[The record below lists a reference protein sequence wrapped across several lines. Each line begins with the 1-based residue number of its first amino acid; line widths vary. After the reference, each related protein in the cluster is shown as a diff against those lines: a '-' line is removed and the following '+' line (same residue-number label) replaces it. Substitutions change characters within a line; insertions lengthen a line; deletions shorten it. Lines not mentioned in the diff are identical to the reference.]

1 MKTNKA
7 FTLIEVLVVTA
18 VISLMAS
25 IVSANVSASRQK
37 AEDAHMK
44 TEVQQVRNAV
54 ELYRQDNGGVPIPTV
69 PEGSSYVAG
78 SMVAEDTNEYK
89 SSMQK
94 LVPKYIP
101 EVPTSPSGLSYSY
114 LATADEEDAVFAA
127 VLNNDDTSDG
137 SNNSCEVIETSVD
150 FKSCSDQKEFYC
162 SDLGEVDSSQVCID
176 RAYGYCEYDY
186 DICGYVSTDTNLM
199 SDNYCQQYNTYD
211 YCSGMNLPGFSS
223 AVLCEY
229 NGSAC
234 SGTSNSD
241 YCSCI

>member
-1 MKTNKA
+1 
-7 FTLIEVLVVTA
+7 
-18 VISLMAS
+18 MAS
-25 IVSANVSASRQK
+25 IVSASVSESRQK

-137 SNNSCEVIETSVD
+137 SNNSCDSVEVSNISDSCIFIDPSIEGWNPENYDCD
-150 FKSCSDQKEFYC
+150 FRSYDSETQICIDGEFASSYC
-162 SDLGEVDSSQVCID
+162 SSNQTTCAWDLTDSSLVSSEMCDNLWINSGCGFNITDGENGIYMCELAVDSV
-176 RAYGYCEYDY
+176 
-186 DICGYVSTDTNLM
+186 
-199 SDNYCQQYNTYD
+199 
-211 YCSGMNLPGFSS
+211 
-223 AVLCEY
+223 
-229 NGSAC
+229 C
-234 SGTSNSD
+234 SGTSDSD